1 MGGLTMDIKA
11 RIDALT
17 EQEAKAALFEI
28 LDVLQSDME
37 ICAAEICPYWAVCDE
52 EGYDSCCAVWLGEA
66 QKGVQK

>member
-1 MGGLTMDIKA
+1 MMMDIKMK
-11 RIDALT
+11 IDKLSEA
-17 EQEAKAALFEI
+17 EAKAALFEI

-66 QKGVQK
+66 QKEARK